1 VPAVVGLDVWLQAC
15 EVVPKNWDA
24 IAAALGTGRSADAVA
39 SRWGKLQAAAQ
50 RLRGFEHAA
59 TCRGCD
65 RSGCASARAHV
76 VHFRASNGKC
86 RCDVCQ
92 TFAKLVAQHALTCR
106 RETCPIPGCA
116 RARGLAVPEPAP
128 STVPTTPPPRENA
141 PTTQVAVPSLP
152 APAPQ
157 QPAPEFVLPPAPQEP
172 AEPGSRDL
180 FDETSDEEDATC
192 AICLEPLG
200 DAPRMPGC
208 AHRFHAACV
217 LGPDSLASHAWADG
231 VMPSTRRGQRVLCPL
246 CRAPSLIPPG
256 FL

>member
-1 VPAVVGLDVWLQAC
+1 M
-15 EVVPKNWDA
+15 
-24 IAAALGTGRSADAVA
+24 IAAAIGTGR
-39 SRWGKLQAAAQ
+39 K
-50 RLRGFEHAA
+50 
-59 TCRGCD
+59 
-65 RSGCASARAHV
+65 ASAAENRWTLIKNTPAPPVAPVETTV
-76 VHFRASNGKC
+76 V
-86 RCDVCQ
+86 
-92 TFAKLVAQHALTCR
+92 
-106 RETCPIPGCA
+106 
-116 RARGLAVPEPAP
+116 VPE
-128 STVPTTPPPRENA
+128 
-141 PTTQVAVPSLP
+141 
-152 APAPQ
+152 
-157 QPAPEFVLPPAPQEP
+157 PAPEFVLPPAPQQP

-180 FDETSDEEDATC
+180 FDESSDEEDATC

>member
-1 VPAVVGLDVWLQAC
+1 M
-15 EVVPKNWDA
+15 
-24 IAAALGTGRSADAVA
+24 
-39 SRWGKLQAAAQ
+39 
-50 RLRGFEHAA
+50 
-59 TCRGCD
+59 
-65 RSGCASARAHV
+65 

-116 RARGLAVPEPAP
+116 RARGLAVSEPAP
-128 STVPTTPPPRENA
+128 ASVPTTPPPRETA
-141 PTTQVAVPSLP
+141 PTTQAAVPSVP
-152 APAPQ
+152 PPPVASAEQ
-157 QPAPEFVLPPAPQEP
+157 AAPPAPPP

-180 FDETSDEEDATC
+180 FDESSDEEDATC

-256 FL
+256 FI

>member
-1 VPAVVGLDVWLQAC
+1 MARIMV
-15 EVVPKNWDA
+15 
-24 IAAALGTGRSADAVA
+24 
-39 SRWGKLQAAAQ
+39 
-50 RLRGFEHAA
+50 RLRHRDATIAPNGSYDKFDRLAGVDNDIHKVKAKARDDARRAA
-59 TCRGCD
+59 
-65 RSGCASARAHV
+65 SP
-76 VHFRASNGKC
+76 F
-86 RCDVCQ
+86 
-92 TFAKLVAQHALTCR
+92 VALFLAVL
-106 RETCPIPGCA
+106 E
-116 RARGLAVPEPAP
+116 RARGLALPEPAP
-128 STVPTTPPPRENA
+128 STVPTTPPQRETT
-141 PTTQVAVPSLP
+141 PTAQAAVPSLP

-157 QPAPEFVLPPAPQEP
+157 QPAPEFVLPPAPQQP
-172 AEPGSRDL
+172 AEPRSHDL
-180 FDETSDEEDATC
+180 FDESSDEEDATC

>member
-1 VPAVVGLDVWLQAC
+1 MRSLLQRLKSLRQANEISSLTQALAEHVPAVVGFDVWLQAC
-15 EVVPKNWDA
+15 EGIPKNWDA
-24 IAAALGTGRSADAVA
+24 IAAALR
-39 SRWGKLQAAAQ
+39 RAAQ
-50 RLRGFEHAA
+50 LTWQRPGATPRALAERAA
-59 TCRGCD
+59 
-65 RSGCASARAHV
+65 
-76 VHFRASNGKC
+76 
-86 RCDVCQ
+86 
-92 TFAKLVAQHALTCR
+92 
-106 RETCPIPGCA
+106 PIK
-116 RARGLAVPEPAP
+116 V
-128 STVPTTPPPRENA
+128 S
-141 PTTQVAVPSLP
+141 TTQAAVPSVP
-152 APAPQ
+152 PPPVASAEQ
-157 QPAPEFVLPPAPQEP
+157 AAPPAPPP

-180 FDETSDEEDATC
+180 FDESSDEEDATC

>member
-1 VPAVVGLDVWLQAC
+1 MDFDL
-15 EVVPKNWDA
+15 
-24 IAAALGTGRSADAVA
+24 AL
-39 SRWGKLQAAAQ
+39 
-50 RLRGFEHAA
+50 
-59 TCRGCD
+59 
-65 RSGCASARAHV
+65 
-76 VHFRASNGKC
+76 
-86 RCDVCQ
+86 
-92 TFAKLVAQHALTCR
+92 
-106 RETCPIPGCA
+106 
-116 RARGLAVPEPAP
+116 RARRTGE
-128 STVPTTPPPRENA
+128 TA
-141 PTTQVAVPSLP
+141 PT
-152 APAPQ
+152 APQ

-172 AEPGSRDL
+172 ARTPAAPFVLPPAPQQPAEPGSRDL
-180 FDETSDEEDATC
+180 FDESSDEEDATC

>member
-1 VPAVVGLDVWLQAC
+1 MRRPHDEARRNKRVDPGAGHLA
-15 EVVPKNWDA
+15 
-24 IAAALGTGRSADAVA
+24 SAE
-39 SRWGKLQAAAQ
+39 QAA
-50 RLRGFEHAA
+50 
-59 TCRGCD
+59 
-65 RSGCASARAHV
+65 
-76 VHFRASNGKC
+76 
-86 RCDVCQ
+86 
-92 TFAKLVAQHALTCR
+92 
-106 RETCPIPGCA
+106 PP
-116 RARGLAVPEPAP
+116 
-128 STVPTTPPPRENA
+128 TPPPA
-141 PTTQVAVPSLP
+141 A
-152 APAPQ
+152 
-157 QPAPEFVLPPAPQEP
+157 
-172 AEPGSRDL
+172 PGSRDL